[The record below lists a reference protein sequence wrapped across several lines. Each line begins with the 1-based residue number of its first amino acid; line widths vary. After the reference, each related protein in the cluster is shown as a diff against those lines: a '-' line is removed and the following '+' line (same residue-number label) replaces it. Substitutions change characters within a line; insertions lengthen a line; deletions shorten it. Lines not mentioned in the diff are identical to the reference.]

1 MDTLVKMSGVPETVL
16 KQLVE
21 KGYYKTKTEA
31 IRAGIL
37 QLGKEYGL
45 MKISKE
51 VEMELVALK
60 IEQEKR
66 EMKMKGER
74 YLTEEEAMRKYRK

>member
-1 MDTLVKMSGVPETVL
+1 METLVKMEGIPAKVL
-16 KQLVE
+16 EQLMKE
-21 KGYYKTKTEA
+21 GYFKTRTEA
-31 IRAGIL
+31 FRAGIL

-51 VEMELVALK
+51 VEMELVARKLK
-60 IEQEKR
+60 QEE
-66 EMKMKGER
+66 EMKRNGER